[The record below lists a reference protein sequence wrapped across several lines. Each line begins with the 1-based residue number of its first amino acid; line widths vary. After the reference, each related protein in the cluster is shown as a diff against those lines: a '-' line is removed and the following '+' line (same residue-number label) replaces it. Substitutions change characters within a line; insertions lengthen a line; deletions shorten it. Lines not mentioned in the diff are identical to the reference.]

1 MKRVADGIYSLKG
14 HFYYR
19 PKKPDGNYTW
29 RALDGRTLKTAR
41 VNHRR
46 VLGLDFDEGLTVGEA
61 IRVYQAADCPDKR
74 RQQRA
79 AEYLKAEHC
88 RCVMLLKFWE
98 SAKCAAITSALV
110 DDYADWRIKHAKKG
124 HGGRAADLDIITL
137 KNALRWVSR
146 RGLLRNNPFE
156 HLTVSSYRKGKIR
169 HCREVAPKSG
179 TELHDLAANLMED
192 ERSALLG
199 WLTLITAMVGC
210 RISEMTG
217 LRTDAKEGEPGSI
230 TADVLWLR
238 RKKKGANNFFR
249 IHPALKACLDAFF
262 AWRGKQKKF
271 KASPWWFP
279 GRNGGGPV
287 DKDSLTHA
295 LHRVGLLVAK
305 EPRTAHG
312 LRSFYVTCRR
322 SEGMSDAQI
331 ALETGQISGG
341 REIVRTYGDATP
353 RKVSWLPE
361 SRKPVWE
368 LYENYTNTKPASL
381 VSTKPKRPR
390 RANKHR
396 LV

>member
-1 MKRVADGIYSLKG
+1 MKRVADGIYSLRG

-29 RALDGRTLKTAR
+29 RALDGRTLKAAR
-41 VNHRR
+41 THHRR

-61 IRVYQAADCPDKR
+61 VQVYQAAGCPDKR
-74 RQQRA
+74 RQARA
-79 AEYLKAEHC
+79 AEYLKAEQG
-88 RCVMLLKFWE
+88 RCSMLLKFWQ
-98 SAKCAAITSALV
+98 SAKCSSITSAMV

-146 RGLLRNNPFE
+146 RGLLQQNPFE
-156 HLTVSSYRKGKIR
+156 RLTISSYRKGKIR

-179 TELHDLAANLMED
+179 AELHDLAANLMD
-192 ERSALLG
+192 DPRSAVLG
-199 WLTLITAMVGC
+199 WLALITAMIGC
-210 RISEMTG
+210 RISEMTV
-217 LRTDAKEGEPGSI
+217 LRVDTKEGEPGSI
-230 TADVLWLR
+230 TNEILWLR

-249 IHPALKACLDAFF
+249 VHPALRSCLDAFF
-262 AWRGKQKKF
+262 DWRGKQKKF

-295 LHRVGLLVAK
+295 LRRVGLLVAGQA
-305 EPRTAHG
+305 RTAHG

-353 RKVSWLPE
+353 RKVAWLPE
-361 SRKPVWE
+361 SGKPAWE
-368 LYENYTNTKPASL
+368 LYEKYTNGKPASL
-381 VSTKPKRPR
+381 VSAKKKSRTK
-390 RANKHR
+390 ANKHA
-396 LV
+396 VV